1 MTDGSGDSDPA
12 NSVEQ
17 ACAENI
23 VWYPGQDADV
33 PRADKP
39 DF

>member
-1 MTDGSGDSDPA
+1 MTYGNDPSGWI
-12 NSVEQ
+12 EQ

-23 VWYPGQDADV
+23 QWYPGQDADV
-33 PRADKP
+33 PRAEKP